1 MAVKMEKFL
10 TQFYMQLLFNEMPA
24 EKFKTFTTYIANGDD
39 FRGDMKIWKER
50 LVHQEDGVWKK
61 NEIPDGRS
69 NAMRGLPA
77 TAAANEWEISD
88 DEWKKLYL
96 QFRDAFIVMDTNR
109 SKFADSSDKDTYNKD
124 AANFLNDYFGDTPDK
139 IFSNVL
145 ATPAAEND
153 IAAFATLINNNPGLE
168 RVFINWGILNSD
180 FTFSDLKK
188 GIGEKKYNK
197 DATFRKKL
205 QNLAE
210 WLHEATDQNG
220 INFEEQIFNALGGI
234 THDFPNLKTGFD
246 EKFVDTTPGGKLD
259 QFKAAHKDLLH
270 IVGKNKK
277 IQEQF
282 RSEKIASALEDAQK
296 KVSYNDKNSE
306 NFLVDSK
313 MDQLTWRQNFE
324 KWRKDTYKDVFEKYK
339 WLQGD
344 RLYYSP
350 QAAKIVDALNSKNVK
365 PTDGLDGIVKVA
377 GDVEAELAKSSA
389 SAAKHFKWTVKTL
402 DEIKKV
408 MPKAYEGALLNGH
421 QLNHVIED
429 LIIRAVRDAKNG
441 NKDAIPAAKSAMEII
456 SVCKYGMTTSKIMDA
471 LSKEQLTV
479 FSDKDLSW
487 MKNEGTAFVA
497 RCFDKSIDT
506 AMKGIGYGIT
516 ALVNQIRKSGSKFN
530 GHRGK
535 RLQTEFKQWD
545 ANNTAEKNAAIL
557 QRNTLNPTAIADR
570 TAAETRMNN
579 TGITDAT
586 IDNFEQ
592 TQRNE
597 EAVEKQLLDD
607 LNIKANDYA
616 VAQNDFNQKDQARQ
630 NLQNIINNHPTNDA
644 DLVRRSKQL
653 RQQYTAVKNQLRAIP
668 TPYPN
673 ANEEMK
679 ARNLQALFKRLYDE
693 RQQTLSQIRTG
704 RQEFSNAN
712 TNIANAT
719 IDATNAQTA
728 MNNADRVRQS
738 AELRYN
744 NIHTANTDRQNKISE
759 FKNSRERIKELTEQ
773 IERRNKIV
781 ADWDKDH
788 TNLHDELAQ
797 FWDFLETGRDSRTG
811 PFYNR
816 FTLSKKSA
824 QADFDTT
831 KVIKFQQ
838 YQSHYSM
845 AA

>member
-1 MAVKMEKFL
+1 MATKMEKFL
-10 TQFYMQLLFNEMPA
+10 SQFYMQLLFNEMPA

-39 FRGDMKIWKER
+39 FRGDMKLWKER
-50 LVHQEDGVWKK
+50 LVHQEDGKWKK
-61 NEIPDGRS
+61 NKLPDGRTPPPPPPGVTPTD
-69 NAMRGLPA
+69 NP
-77 TAAANEWEISD
+77 WELSD

-96 QFRDAFIVMDTNR
+96 IFRDAFVDMDANR
-109 SKFADSSDKDTYNKD
+109 SKFADSSDTDSYNKD
-124 AANFLNDYFGDTPDK
+124 AANFLNDYFGVTPDK

-145 ATPAAEND
+145 ATPAAETD
-153 IAAFATLINNNPGLE
+153 IAAFATLINDNPGLE

-188 GIGEKKYNK
+188 GISEKKYNK
-197 DATFRKKL
+197 DTSFRKKL

-210 WLHEATDQNG
+210 WLHESTDRNG
-220 INFEEQIFNALGGI
+220 INFEEQIFNALGGR
-234 THDFPNLKTGFD
+234 THDFPNLKNGFD

-259 QFKAAHKDLLH
+259 MFKAAHQDLLR

-282 RSEKIASALEDAQK
+282 KSEKITSLLDTAKQ
-296 KVSYNDKNSE
+296 KVSYEDKNSE

-313 MDQLTWRQNFE
+313 MDKLTWQQNFE

-365 PTDGLDGIVKVA
+365 PTDGLDGIIKVA
-377 GDVEAELAKSSA
+377 SDVEAELAKSSA
-389 SAAKHFKWTVKTL
+389 SAVKHFKWTVETL
-402 DEIKKV
+402 GKIKNV
-408 MPKAYEGALLNGH
+408 MPKSYEGALLSGH

-471 LSKEQLTV
+471 LSKEQLTI
-479 FSDKDLSW
+479 FSDKGLSW

-516 ALVNQIRKSGSKFN
+516 ALVNQFRKSGSKFN
-530 GHRGK
+530 GHRGS
-535 RLQTEFKQWD
+535 RLQAEFEQWD
-545 ANNTAEKNAAIL
+545 TSNTAAKNAAIS
-557 QRNTLNPTAIADR
+557 QRDNLNPGAITER
-570 TAAETRMNN
+570 TAQETRRDA
-579 TGITDAT
+579 TGITDDTLSTYEARQKRA
-586 IDNFEQ
+586 EQ
-592 TQRNE
+592 QEELRLENLNNANTAYTTAEGDFNTKNQERQR
-597 EAVEKQLLDD
+597 LDD
-607 LNIKANDYA
+607 
-616 VAQNDFNQKDQARQ
+616 
-630 NLQNIINNHPTNDA
+630 IINNHPTKHA
-644 DLVRRSKQL
+644 DLINKSNQL
-653 RQQYTAVKNQLRAIP
+653 RQQYNTIKSQLQAIP

-673 ANEEMK
+673 AHEEMR
-679 ARNLQALFKRLYDE
+679 AQQLQALYNRLYDE
-693 RQQTLSQIRTG
+693 RKQILEQVNTG
-704 RQEFSNAN
+704 RQEFANAN
-712 TNIANAT
+712 ANIANART
-719 IDATNAQTA
+719 EEANAQTA
-728 MNNADRVRQS
+728 KDSADSARQH
-738 AELRYN
+738 AEQRYN
-744 NIHTANTDRQNKISE
+744 HIHQVNTDRQNKINE
-759 FKNSRERIKELTEQ
+759 FKNSQARINELNEQ
-773 IERRNKIV
+773 IDRRNKIV

-788 TNLHDELAQ
+788 ANLHDELAQ

-816 FTLSKKSA
+816 FTLSKKNA
-824 QADFDTT
+824 QGNFNQNKAAL
-831 KVIKFQQ
+831 FQY
-838 YQSHYSM
+838 YQSHHAM